1 MKPTIFSI
9 FLAAMVFGNHAI
21 AQSGKDFKGL
31 IDNLPNNKV
40 GDWVIG
46 GHIVTVTAKTHFD
59 ESNGP
64 TVVGTCVSVDYE
76 GTQVKVIATEKA
88 SKCLPE

>member
-1 MKPTIFSI
+1 MKPMIFCV
-9 FLAAMVFGNHAI
+9 FFAAMVLGHHAI

-31 IDNLPNNKV
+31 IDNLPKSKI

-46 GHIVTVTAKTHFD
+46 GNIVAVTAKTRFD
-59 ESNGP
+59 EGNGP

>member
-1 MKPTIFSI
+1 
-9 FLAAMVFGNHAI
+9 
-21 AQSGKDFKGL
+21 L
-31 IDNLPNNKV
+31 ITCRTSKI

-46 GHIVTVTAKTHFD
+46 SRKLIVAVTAKTRFD
-59 ESNGP
+59 EGNGP

-76 GTQVKVIATEKA
+76 GSQVKVIATEKA